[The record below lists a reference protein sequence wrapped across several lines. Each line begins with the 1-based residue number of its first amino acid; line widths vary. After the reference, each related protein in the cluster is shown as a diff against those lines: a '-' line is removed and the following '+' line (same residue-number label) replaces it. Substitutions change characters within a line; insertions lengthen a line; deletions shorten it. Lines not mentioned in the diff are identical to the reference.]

1 MTTETASP
9 YRRLLAL
16 QAPRRLALASI
27 PADFSDWLD
36 YAAVIALL
44 VFVRGEGPF
53 ALAWF
58 AVVLVVPYVVI
69 GPLFAVMVDR
79 VSLRQVLIL
88 SNVGRALATALL
100 LLQPSTPLVLVIVFL
115 RASIDSAFSP
125 ARQAAIQASTPVD
138 LLSAANGI
146 HQAINQ
152 TSKIVGP
159 ALGGLW
165 IASLPIQS
173 VFAAN
178 IVLSLVA
185 AAVAAGVILP
195 PREARPQEQ
204 REPFLRQVTAGIREF
219 RRNRLLSAVLVF
231 VCITYFSY
239 FLHDALIA
247 LLADDLGLGADI
259 FGLSIAASGFGGLIG
274 SLLAGRWSATHPILW
289 MAAFAVLGGSVT
301 VTFAGVV
308 LADVDLGAA
317 SFLIATGM
325 MGFASGATLVP
336 YRTIVQR
343 EVPPDR
349 IGRAS
354 AAGEAAITGAMVIAP
369 FGGSVIAGAFGTAAA
384 FVAGGAIQLLLGLT
398 TPLIPALRRRPRGSA
413 DHSASSSS

>member
-1 MTTETASP
+1 MSETASP

-16 QAPRRLALASI
+16 PAPRRLALASV
-27 PADFSDWLD
+27 PADFADWLD

-53 ALAWF
+53 ALAFF
-58 AVVLVVPYVVI
+58 AVALVVPYVVI
-69 GPLFAVMVDR
+69 GPLFAVLVDR
-79 VSLRQVLIL
+79 TSLRRVLVL
-88 SNVGRALATALL
+88 SNLGRAIVTAFL
-100 LLQPSTPLVLVIVFL
+100 LLQPSTALVLALVFL
-115 RASIDSAFSP
+115 RASVDSAFTP

-159 ALGGLW
+159 ALGGIW
-165 IASLPIQS
+165 IAALPIQS

-185 AAVAAGVILP
+185 AAVAARVILP
-195 PREARPQEQ
+195 ARETAPAAE
-204 REPFLRQVTAGIREF
+204 RESFVRQATAGIREF
-219 RRNRLLSAVLVF
+219 RRNRLLMAVLIF

-247 LLADDLGLGADI
+247 LLAADLSLGADI
-259 FGLSIAASGFGGLIG
+259 FGLSIAASGFGGLVG

-289 MAAFAVLGGSVT
+289 MAAFAVLGGAVT
-301 VTFAGVV
+301 VTFASLV
-308 LADVDLGAA
+308 LAGAPLGAA
-317 SFLIATGM
+317 AFLAATGM

-369 FGGSVIAGAFGTAAA
+369 FGGSAIAAAFGTAAA
-384 FVAGGAIQLLLGLT
+384 FVAGGAIQLVLGLA
-398 TPLIPALRRRPRGSA
+398 TPFVPALRGRPKAAA